1 MGRVKD
7 GRKKMNFKLSKPL
20 QEAIKEM
27 LRVMVLAIIPV
38 LILQVTNN
46 SYDFQAIAVVAVI
59 AGLRFI
65 DKLLHEIGKAKEG
78 DSHLTKG
85 LTRF

>member
-1 MGRVKD
+1 MGRVKN
-7 GRKKMNFKLSKPL
+7 GRKKMNFQLSEPL

-27 LRVMVLAIIPV
+27 LRVIVLAIIPV
-38 LILQVTNN
+38 VILQVTNN
-46 SYDFQAIAVVAVI
+46 SYDFKAVAVVAVI

-65 DKLLHEIGKAKEG
+65 DKFLHEVGKAKEG